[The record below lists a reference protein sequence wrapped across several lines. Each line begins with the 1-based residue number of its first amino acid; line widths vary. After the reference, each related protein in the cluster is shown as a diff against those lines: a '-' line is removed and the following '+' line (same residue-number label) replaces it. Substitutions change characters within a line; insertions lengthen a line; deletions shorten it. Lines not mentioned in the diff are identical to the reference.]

1 MTGNPLLV
9 VSSALASAV
18 EMVEALTIVLALG
31 TARGWRAP
39 LLGSA
44 AALGVLA
51 VCTAALGPALAA
63 LPIDVLRLVVGTLIL
78 VFGLQWLRK
87 AILRAGGLKALHD
100 EDAVFAAELAHARAA
115 GRNAAFDG
123 YSFVLALKSVLLEGL
138 EVVFIVLT
146 LGANGGSIPLA
157 AVGALVAA
165 VVVAALGVVVR
176 RPLSRVPENT
186 LKFVVG
192 VMLTAFGTFGPARAS
207 AWTGPAATSR
217 SPRSP
222 CSCSPGRSCTCS
234 CCGGHPRWRRHE
246 AGAARGR
253 RLRRRRRPP
262 DRGRCDRLTHA
273 RRNRRARG
281 VQPVVAAPVGRPGRA
296 RRLTT

>member
-9 VSSALASAV
+9 LSAALASAV

-51 VCTAALGPALAA
+51 VCTAALGPAIGA
-63 LPIDVLRLVVGTLIL
+63 LPIDVLRLHRGNADP
-78 VFGLQWLRK
+78 G
-87 AILRAGGLKALHD
+87 LRAPVAAQGDSPRRSDSRPARRGRGLRCRART
-100 EDAVFAAELAHARAA
+100 AARAA
-115 GRNAAFDG
+115 GRSAAFDG
-123 YSFVLALKSVLLEGL
+123 YSFALAFKSVLLEGL

-165 VVVAALGVVVR
+165 VVVAALGIVVR

-186 LKFVVG
+186 LKFAVG
-192 VMLTAFGTFGPARAS
+192 VMLTAFGTFWAGEGVGVDWPGGDLALPAIAVLVL
-207 AWTGPAATSR
+207 AWSLLYVQV
-217 SPRSP
+217 
-222 CSCSPGRSCTCS
+222 
-234 CCGGHPRWRRHE
+234 
-246 AGAARGR
+246 
-253 RLRRRRRPP
+253 LRR
-262 DRGRCDRLTHA
+262 TSA
-273 RRNRRARG
+273 
-281 VQPVVAAPVGRPGRA
+281 VATA
-296 RRLTT
+296 